1 MGRRICFDLLVID
14 DDSSILGM
22 TRMLGRQTF
31 VRNAVVLQRACTI
44 VLLIVIKVG
53 GRQVHHLLAVRSR
66 LSCYHLA
73 LLDIST
79 AIILS

>member
-31 VRNAVVLQRACTI
+31 VRNTVVLQRASTI

-53 GRQVHHLLAVRSR
+53 GR
-66 LSCYHLA
+66 
-73 LLDIST
+73 
-79 AIILS
+79 